1 MLLFVID
8 HLDSDADKVLVEK
21 LYIEYMPWL
30 RSRVYKHI
38 KNIETCNDLSHD
50 CMVSIIKH
58 LDKVKTLPEEKVIA
72 YFSVTIN
79 NLVINHLKKSSRQVA
94 NSMYDIGESYNLA
107 ADVNIEEEIERK
119 YDYETIRAGFDIL
132 KERDKSIIIMKYDL
146 ELNDVQIAD
155 VLHIKPDCVR
165 MTVLRSIRKL
175 RKQIKKLEGIRA
187 V

>member
-8 HLDSDADKVLVEK
+8 YIDSDSDKVLVEK

-30 RSRVYKHI
+30 RSRAYKYV
-38 KNIETCNDLSHD
+38 KNIETSNDIAHD
-50 CMVSIIKH
+50 CMVNIIKH
-58 LDKVKTLPEEKVIA
+58 LDKVKTLPEDKVIA

-79 NLVINHLKKSSRQVA
+79 NIVINYLKKSSRQIE

-119 YDYETIRAGFDIL
+119 YDYDRIKAGFDKL

-146 ELNDVQIAD
+146 DLNDVQIAD
-155 VLHIKPDCVR
+155 VLHIKPECVR
-165 MTVLRSIRKL
+165 MTVLRSVRKL